1 MYREAQRKRICPWH
15 AEEQQHLSLHSQ
27 FQAHEGPSRLSRR
40 YKAASVLFSMSL
52 TMTQH
57 HSAVAYMLAHPT
69 CGGLLYPPYPVIRFC
84 AVLLLIRWCTC
95 IKGAKVFAS
104 LRCAV
109 SEASSPDNAR
119 VLFLGAH
126 PAPSHQPYMTSSHQ
140 RAA

>member
-69 CGGLLYPPYPVIRFC
+69 CGGLLSFTLHIQSSGSVQFC
-84 AVLLLIRWCTC
+84 CLSGGVHVL
-95 IKGAKVFAS
+95 KVQKS
-104 LRCAV
+104 LQV
-109 SEASSPDNAR
+109 SG
-119 VLFLGAH
+119 VQFLKPH
-126 PAPSHQPYMTSSHQ
+126 PQTMPEFCSWVPTLPLPTNPT
-140 RAA
+140 